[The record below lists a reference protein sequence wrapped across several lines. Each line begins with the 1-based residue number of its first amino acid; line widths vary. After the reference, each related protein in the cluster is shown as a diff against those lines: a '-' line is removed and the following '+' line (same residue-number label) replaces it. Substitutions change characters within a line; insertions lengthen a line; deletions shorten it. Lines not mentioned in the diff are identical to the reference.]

1 MDTTTKMI
9 VMATKEAEFG
19 KAVSVLSDIM
29 LDRVDEKT
37 HALAISIEETFNE
50 YWKENMWLRLF
61 AGTNFQFVNK
71 DFVAELKTEIESELL
86 ETNKISI

>member
-37 HALAISIEETFNE
+37 HELAISIEETFNE
-50 YWKENMWLRLF
+50 YWKENMWLRLL

-86 ETNKISI
+86 ESNKISI